1 MDPPALPWSIAW
13 FSALVDR
20 ERGELDAAMANLR
33 RLAATEFEEAR
44 TRGFDFS
51 KDDRLLRMLADTL
64 LLQASAANDASARK
78 ARLDEARSWVGQ
90 ALELDVQ
97 NAESWYLLAQ
107 IEQAAG
113 LEAAAAEALAEHAK
127 YKPDDNARDRA
138 VALARQRYPAANH
151 AAEAVVIHDL
161 QREGAFGL
169 ETPSASS
176 PASDAPLTQ
185 ALAEPRP

>member
-1 MDPPALPWSIAW
+1 
-13 FSALVDR
+13 
-20 ERGELDAAMANLR
+20 MANLR
-33 RLAATEFEEAR
+33 RLAATEFEEAL

-107 IEQAAG
+107 I
-113 LEAAAAEALAEHAK
+113 
-127 YKPDDNARDRA
+127 
-138 VALARQRYPAANH
+138 
-151 AAEAVVIHDL
+151 
-161 QREGAFGL
+161 
-169 ETPSASS
+169 
-176 PASDAPLTQ
+176 
-185 ALAEPRP
+185 